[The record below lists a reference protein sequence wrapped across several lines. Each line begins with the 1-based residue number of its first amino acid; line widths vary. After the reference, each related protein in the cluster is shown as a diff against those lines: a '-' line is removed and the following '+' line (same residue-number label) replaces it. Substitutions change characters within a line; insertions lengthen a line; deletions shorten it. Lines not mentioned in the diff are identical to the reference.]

1 MQSTS
6 AISDTRYLELPL
18 CWTIFSVSSVIFGL
32 LLMCYFEHLNEVFE
46 WILRFISGIRILICI
61 WQSFVRKFVLSFFQ
75 HCSGN
80 NLSSIIGKTKWKKFR
95 QERSGFE
102 RPRKRSLHQNFSPLL
117 PLRLTKIN
125 MEINGVL
132 NKAYFGN

>member
-1 MQSTS
+1 MLAYWEPCQVKNFAIFRIYFGIFKPRGIFRILFIKAHSSMQSTS

-18 CWTIFSVSSVIFGL
+18 YWTIFSVSSVIFGL

-46 WILRFISGIRILICI
+46 WILPFISGIWILICI

-80 NLSSIIGKTKWKKFR
+80 NLSSIIGKAKWKKFR
-95 QERSGFE
+95 R
-102 RPRKRSLHQNFSPLL
+102 
-117 PLRLTKIN
+117 
-125 MEINGVL
+125 
-132 NKAYFGN
+132 